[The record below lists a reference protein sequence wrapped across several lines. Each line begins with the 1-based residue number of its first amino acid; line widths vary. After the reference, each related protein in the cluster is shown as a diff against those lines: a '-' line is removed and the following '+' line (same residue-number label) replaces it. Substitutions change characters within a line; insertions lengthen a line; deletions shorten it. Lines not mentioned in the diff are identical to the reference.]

1 MAMKK
6 VLIVDDEFLVRL
18 GLKTTIDWAK
28 YGYVIAGEANNGKEA
43 LALNQKIGAD
53 LILTDIKMP
62 IMDGLELIKTAKRA
76 NKKMQTIIL
85 SHYDDFS
92 YAQEAMELGAFR
104 YILKSELTKT
114 NLENTIQDLF
124 YSQGSE
130 HLPAPTE
137 TLEEKQESYI
147 RNQLWPLLSEAE
159 APPQSGAPLP
169 PDGLFG
175 AKEYHLV
182 VGSCKTLSLSKD
194 ARRMFPKT
202 VKLLLAEAN
211 AGSVSFGDYTGGQ
224 FQLISLV
231 PKTDEDPSAERL
243 IESCSLIVR
252 NIRQYYTVPAVM
264 GISSPGGPGNFS
276 RLATEAHEAM
286 KMCFFSEKNTI
297 TAYSCYRA
305 ERQAPAPHIDY
316 SKLLDLID
324 ADRKEEMLA
333 YIQSI
338 FRTLR
343 DLKNTQYVHDAF
355 IELLF
360 IGKAVCEKYHIEEQA
375 SLSSGKFNYEIFTN
389 FEFIADVELYI
400 YELFLELLIGK
411 KNGKPTYS
419 FIVKKC
425 IAFIQGNYTQNIT
438 LSEAAQAIEV
448 SHSYLSFLFKQEMGI
463 NFNAYLSRYRVEQA
477 KQLLK
482 ANNMKIYEVADAV
495 GFSDPYYF
503 SRVFKEITGTSC
515 KEYRDRG

>member
-1 MAMKK
+1 MTMKK
-6 VLIVDDEFLVRL
+6 ILIVDDEFLVRL

-43 LALNQKIGAD
+43 LAINQKIGAD

-62 IMDGLELIKTAKRA
+62 IMDGLELIKEVKRT
-76 NKKMQTIIL
+76 NKKVQTIFL
-85 SHYDDFS
+85 SHYDEFS

-114 NLENTIQDLF
+114 NLESIIQDLF

-130 HLPAPTE
+130 YLQAPTE
-137 TLEEKQESYI
+137 MLEEKQEAYI
-147 RNQLWPLLSEAE
+147 RNQLWPSLSES
-159 APPQSGAPLP
+159 APLLPAGTPLP
-169 PDGLFG
+169 PDELFG
-175 AKEYHLV
+175 SATYYLV

-194 ARRMFPKT
+194 ARKMFPKT

-211 AGSVSFGDYTGGQ
+211 PGSVSFGDYGGGQ
-224 FQLISLV
+224 FQFISLV
-231 PKTDEDPSAERL
+231 PKTGEDPSAERL

-252 NIRQYYTVPAVM
+252 NIRQYYTVLAVM
-264 GISSPGGPGNFS
+264 GISSAGSPEDFS
-276 RLATEAHEAM
+276 RLVAEAYEAM

-297 TAYSCYRA
+297 TEYSRPTT
-305 ERQAPAPHIDY
+305 EQQAFPPHINY
-316 SKLLDLID
+316 SKLQNLID
-324 ADRKEEMLA
+324 ADQKEEMLA

-338 FRTLR
+338 FRILR

-360 IGKAVCEKYHIEEQA
+360 IGKSVCEKYHIEEQA

-389 FEFIADVELYI
+389 FEFIADIELYI

-411 KNGKPTYS
+411 KNGKTTYS

-425 IAFIQGNYTQNIT
+425 IAFIQSNYTQNIT
-438 LSEAAQAIEV
+438 LSEAARAIEV

-477 KQLLK
+477 KQLLE

-503 SRVFKEITGTSC
+503 SRVFKEITGMSC
-515 KEYRDRG
+515 KKYRDQG